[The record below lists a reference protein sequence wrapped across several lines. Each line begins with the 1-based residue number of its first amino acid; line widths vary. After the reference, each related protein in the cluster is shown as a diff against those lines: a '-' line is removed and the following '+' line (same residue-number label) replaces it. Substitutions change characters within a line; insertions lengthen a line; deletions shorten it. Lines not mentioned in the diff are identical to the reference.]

1 MAEVTRSP
9 ELFLGKRRSSMDCDA
24 EVENPAQITKRYR
37 VVPKNSSG
45 FDSLRH
51 EEESEA
57 QAFKRNRSGNVM
69 GENQMGFAQGGQ
81 NDHHIEQYHQ
91 SVIASLKMEHQMALS
106 RKDQEISRLQQEIQM
121 LQSRCQ
127 AMAVEHHASI
137 EENRVLKRGVAIQDN
152 RYRELSAS
160 HEQLQQ
166 VMSMA
171 VEHIAKLEQ
180 ANRDLTSMVNSSG
193 HFGGGGGPGG
203 FPHGPP
209 PDVY

>member
-1 MAEVTRSP
+1 
-9 ELFLGKRRSSMDCDA
+9 
-24 EVENPAQITKRYR
+24 
-37 VVPKNSSG
+37 
-45 FDSLRH
+45 
-51 EEESEA
+51 
-57 QAFKRNRSGNVM
+57 M
-69 GENQMGFAQGGQ
+69 GDNQMGFAQGGQ
-81 NDHHIEQYHQ
+81 NDHLEQYHQ
-91 SVIASLKMEHQMALS
+91 SMIASLKMEQQMAMS
-106 RKDQEISRLQQEIQM
+106 RKDQEIARLQQEIQM

-127 AMAVEHHASI
+127 AMAVEHHASV

-180 ANRDLTSMVNSSG
+180 ANRDLTSIVNSSS
-193 HFGGGGGPGG
+193 HFGGGPGG